1 MNERMDTNE
10 NRTRILI
17 ESICSLTLIIYCAL
31 AVTFYKAHVIV
42 RSQNVCHRCI
52 GIVFRSSTRV
62 LLEKYRSIDVQSSS
76 YYSIEQYWPMI
87 SKNVKQCSRIPRSKI
102 ILLFIKQ
109 ILKHRPPCKN
119 FRIKFTSFR
128 PDIHFIKIHVLN
140 N

>member
-87 SKNVKQCSRIPRSKI
+87 SKNPQTMFEDSSFENNIALHKANTQT
-102 ILLFIKQ
+102 
-109 ILKHRPPCKN
+109 PPN
-119 FRIKFTSFR
+119 VQKFSN
-128 PDIHFIKIHVLN
+128 KIHKF
-140 N
+140 